1 MKEYPSP
8 AVPVDGTN
16 PSVYQKQQPTL
27 DRKGDVLIYAIIWGL
42 VGAIFGGLYV
52 GFTGML
58 APLDMGGLAVVPAAA
73 LAGAVGAAFY
83 GSFQV
88 AIIGTLAGAVSGIA
102 YQVVADSLHAGE
114 LTLVSLLAGMVAGYL
129 YGYRHEAVSGAL
141 MKALTG
147 LLAGTLSGSVAWLL
161 TRTGLPLNGFASAAL
176 LVPVTGTFYIYGVYR
191 LVSRMDCRIPLPLVG
206 SLVAGVLSVLV
217 AGSIW
222 TVHDAVTQGYLH
234 PASSPTGVLQVMGA
248 ILGGALGG
256 LLTGGL
262 YARLGLSWLHR
273 H

>member
-1 MKEYPSP
+1 MKETSVP
-8 AVPVDGTN
+8 AIQADGMS
-16 PSVYQKQQPTL
+16 PSVYPQTSQPL
-27 DRKGDVLIYAIIWGL
+27 QRKSDVLIYAIIWGL
-42 VGAIFGGLYV
+42 VGAIFGGLYI
-52 GFTGML
+52 GFVNML
-58 APLDMGGLAVVPAAA
+58 APLQMGDLAVVPAAA

-88 AIIGTLAGAVSGIA
+88 AIIGTLSGSISGIA
-102 YQVVADSLHAGE
+102 YQVVADTLHAGE
-114 LTLVSLLAGMVAGYL
+114 MVLVSLLAGVVAGYL

-141 MKALTG
+141 MRALTG
-147 LLAGTLSGSVAWLL
+147 LLAGTLSGSVVWLL
-161 TRTGLPLNGFASAAL
+161 VQAGAPLSSFPAAAL
-176 LVPVTGTFYIYGVYR
+176 LVPITGTFYIYGVYR

-222 TVHDAVTQGYLH
+222 TVHEAVIQGYQV
-234 PASSPTGVLQVMGA
+234 PASAPTGVLRVMGA

>member
-1 MKEYPSP
+1 MKDTPVSAIQTDGMPAPVYPKKP
-8 AVPVDGTN
+8 
-16 PSVYQKQQPTL
+16 QPL
-27 DRKGDVLIYAIIWGL
+27 QRKSDVLIYAIIWGL
-42 VGAIFGGLYV
+42 VGAIFGGLYI
-52 GFTGML
+52 GFVNML
-58 APLDMGGLAVVPAAA
+58 APLQMGDLAVVPAAA

-83 GSFQV
+83 GSFQI
-88 AIIGTLAGAVSGIA
+88 AIIGTLAGAVSGIS
-102 YQVVADSLHAGE
+102 YQVVADNLHAGE
-114 LTLVSLLAGMVAGYL
+114 MALVSLVAGVVAGYL

-141 MKALTG
+141 MKSLTG
-147 LLAGTLSGSVAWLL
+147 LLAGTLAGGVAWLL
-161 TRTGLPLNGFASAAL
+161 TQAGLSLNGFLSAAL

-222 TVHDAVTQGYLH
+222 TVHEAVTQGYLL
-234 PASSPTGVLQVMGA
+234 PAAAPTDVLGVMGA
-248 ILGGALGG
+248 ILGGTLGG

-262 YARLGLSWLHR
+262 YAGLGLSWLHR